1 MTYLL
6 CKYVLFK
13 AHIVCIIG
21 KGAFF
26 NYVDKI
32 FFGHLPPYVD
42 IFYLI
47 RVDKK
52 PTFLDY
58 LPTSSCQRSLW
69 TPTKY
74 ELEKH
79 MWHVIRL
86 LPSVSTYLSF
96 YHIFSVRK
104 NQED

>member
-32 FFGHLPPYVD
+32 FFDHLPPYVD

-52 PTFLDY
+52 SISLDY
-58 LPTSSCQRSLW
+58 LPTPLVN
-69 TPTKY
+69 
-74 ELEKH
+74 
-79 MWHVIRL
+79 VI
-86 LPSVSTYLSF
+86 
-96 YHIFSVRK
+96 K
-104 NQED
+104 

>member
-32 FFGHLPPYVD
+32 FFDHLPPYVD
-42 IFYLI
+42 ILWLI
-47 RVDKK
+47 NDDKK
-52 PTFLDY
+52 SAFL
-58 LPTSSCQRSLW
+58 
-69 TPTKY
+69 
-74 ELEKH
+74 E
-79 MWHVIRL
+79 
-86 LPSVSTYLSF
+86 YLSTF
-96 YHIFSVRK
+96 WSCKPNDMY
-104 NQED
+104 